1 MNIGAGLSAANAFF
15 KQNEHIQD
23 RDYLAKQRAYQQQV
37 MDTEAAG
44 LSDASAAKTAAN
56 RLAAARA
63 NAGMETLPQETQN
76 RMAGLG
82 LESGDIA
89 FRKAQQPAMQE
100 NARKATTVQGAGLDS
115 AIAQIPEQE
124 KARVAGNAGAANQRH
139 QQALIELSSYLTSN
153 DKAGALSHVNAVADA
168 EALRTGT
175 AGKKFVD
182 IQAVGDGEDRAFAL
196 VAEDGSQI
204 AIPYAAV
211 LQAKQAGQSGKYKF
225 FTDDKTGRVIAA
237 DERTGRVEEK
247 IAADPQR
254 MRALLDSGSGS
265 DSDPADVKTAKW
277 LKRTGIAQTDQ
288 QSWDMA
294 RSARAKS
301 RAEWVGEMMKSA
313 ILPNSTSKEVT
324 EIRQML
330 EEQYNALQKSSSP
343 GLQSG
348 SNTPS
353 QFKVNPSYE
362 RLLK

>member
-115 AIAQIPEQE
+115 GISQIPFNEQ
-124 KARVAGNAGAANQRH
+124 KRVATNAFEKDQIHKQHLLTLAQRIFSGDT
-139 QQALIELSSYLTSN
+139 Q
-153 DKAGALSHVNAVADA
+153 GALNYMN
-168 EALRTGT
+168 EAA
-175 AGKKFVD
+175 AGKRKFVD
-182 IQAVGDGEDRAFAL
+182 LKPVIVDGVQAVQAIDDQGSHEIIPRKAL
-196 VAEDGSQI
+196 ETVLSQ
-204 AIPYAAV
+204 
-211 LQAKQAGQSGKYKF
+211 QKTGKYKF
-225 FTDDKTGRVIAA
+225 LKNDNGQVIAG
-237 DERTGRVEEK
+237 DELTGNAKEVIPPDPKLSALGVNGKPSEMQMQFTFLTQHQDGPKLTKEK
-247 IAADPQR
+247 ATEMITK
-254 MRALLDSGSGS
+254 GSH
-265 DSDPADVKTAKW
+265 KTAEERYHAYKTE
-277 LKRTGIAQTDQ
+277 LVKAAA
-288 QSWDMA
+288 SWN
-294 RSARAKS
+294 KPI
-301 RAEWVGEMMKSA
+301 EMDKINEQA
-313 ILPNSTSKEVT
+313 AALAGYDPNKT
-324 EIRQML
+324 
-330 EEQYNALQKSSSP
+330 P

-362 RLLK
+362 RLVK